1 MSRSWATSCRQAVPS
16 KSTRID
22 PTGTIGAGYRPGR
35 MQMVD
40 LERLGRAMAAA
51 LRAKTL
57 AVPGGE
63 VAQIDGLDV
72 YLSHLPD
79 PAENFAFVATEPRD
93 PDAALADAD
102 ALLRRN
108 GMPFGIG
115 VLAGRHPSVDAA
127 VRARGHRVLFVEP
140 TMTAL
145 VQDLP
150 TAAVA
155 FDGNV
160 DVARGMYGIGLL
172 AVAHV
177 VTATVGGEL
186 VGVATGLP
194 AAGAVA
200 VFGVA
205 VAPEARRRGIGA
217 ALTCAAARA
226 GDAEGIAWLQALG
239 DARRLYE
246 RLGFREVG
254 RT

>member
-1 MSRSWATSCRQAVPS
+1 
-16 KSTRID
+16 
-22 PTGTIGAGYRPGR
+22 

-79 PAENFAFVATEPRD
+79 PAENFAFVATEPKD

-145 VQDLP
+145 VQDLQ
-150 TAAVA
+150 TAAVPSDVRIAEAGPGDLEAAAVVDAVA

-186 VGVATGLP
+186 VGVGTGLP

-226 GDAEGIAWLQALG
+226 GDAEGITWLQALG
-239 DARRLYE
+239 DARRLYH
-246 RLGFREVG
+246 RLVFRDAARTEIWVG
-254 RT
+254 

>member
-1 MSRSWATSCRQAVPS
+1 
-16 KSTRID
+16 
-22 PTGTIGAGYRPGR
+22 
-35 MQMVD
+35 
-40 LERLGRAMAAA
+40 
-51 LRAKTL
+51 
-57 AVPGGE
+57 
-63 VAQIDGLDV
+63 
-72 YLSHLPD
+72 
-79 PAENFAFVATEPRD
+79 
-93 PDAALADAD
+93 
-102 ALLRRN
+102 
-108 GMPFGIG
+108 MPFGIG

-145 VQDLP
+145 VQDLQ
-150 TAAVA
+150 TAAVPSDVRIAEAGPGDLEAAAVVDAVA

-254 RT
+254 RTEIWVG